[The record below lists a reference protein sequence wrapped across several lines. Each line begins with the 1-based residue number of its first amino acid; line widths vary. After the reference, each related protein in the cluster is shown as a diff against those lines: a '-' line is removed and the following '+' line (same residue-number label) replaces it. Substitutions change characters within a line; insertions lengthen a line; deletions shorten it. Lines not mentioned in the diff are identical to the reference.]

1 MKIGRYDRAPQLLA
15 QGVKTSGGRIN
26 WTPNMIEQIRYLL
39 CHSFLFLCKS
49 TFKVQVV
56 SFG

>member
-26 WTPNMIEQIRYLL
+26 WTPNMIEQIRYFVTPGFF
-39 CHSFLFLCKS
+39 C
-49 TFKVQVV
+49 V
-56 SFG
+56 SQHLSSK